1 MKERN
6 LTNRTVWSREVL
18 KGSLEGLIIALLLF
32 RILFNVVVVSGPSM
46 VPTLAD
52 NSVILTNHIKPNLE
66 FESIVVCN
74 SSGLDENIVKRI
86 IGCPGDTID
95 IDFAAGIVYRNGV
108 ALDEPYTAEPTYLYE
123 SVDFPIMVP
132 DGCLFVMGDNRNNS
146 TDSRDSRVGCVD
158 ERDIMGAAV
167 LRVLPFGKI
176 GAAE

>member
-74 SSGLDENIVKRI
+74 SLSVLL
-86 IGCPGDTID
+86 
-95 IDFAAGIVYRNGV
+95 V
-108 ALDEPYTAEPTYLYE
+108 APVIPSTLISNRGWSIETE
-123 SVDFPIMVP
+123 S
-132 DGCLFVMGDNRNNS
+132 R
-146 TDSRDSRVGCVD
+146 
-158 ERDIMGAAV
+158 
-167 LRVLPFGKI
+167 
-176 GAAE
+176 

>member
-1 MKERN
+1 MKEQN

-95 IDFAAGIVYRNGV
+95 IDFEQGVVYRNGI
-108 ALDEPYTAEPTYLYE
+108 ALSEPYTNTPTNFEYDDGI
-123 SVDFPIMVP
+123 SFPLTVEE
-132 DGCLFVMGDNRNNS
+132 DYYFVLGDNRNNS
-146 TDSRDSRVGCVD
+146 LDSRSSIVGLIP
-158 ERDIMGAAV
+158 RTDIESSYV
-167 LRVLPFGKI
+167 LTII
-176 GAAE
+176 G

>member
-32 RILFNVVVVSGPSM
+32 RILFNVVVVSGPS
-46 VPTLAD
+46 
-52 NSVILTNHIKPNLE
+52 NLE

-95 IDFAAGIVYRNGV
+95 IDFEQGVVYRNGI
-108 ALDEPYTAEPTYLYE
+108 ALSEPYKNTPTNIEYDDGI
-123 SVDFPIMVP
+123 SFPLTVE
-132 DGCLFVMGDNRNNS
+132 DGHYFVLGDNRNNS
-146 TDSRDSRVGCVD
+146 LDSRSSIVGLIP
-158 ERDIMGAAV
+158 RTDIESSYV
-167 LRVLPFGKI
+167 LTII
-176 GAAE
+176 G

>member
-18 KGSLEGLIIALLLF
+18 KGSMEGAYYRSPF
-32 RILFNVVVVSGPSM
+32 VRILFNVVVVSGPSM

-52 NSVILTNHIKPNLE
+52 NSVILTNHIKPNLK

-95 IDFAAGIVYRNGV
+95 IDFERGGLSQRNRAERTVY
-108 ALDEPYTAEPTYLYE
+108 EY
-123 SVDFPIMVP
+123 P
-132 DGCLFVMGDNRNNS
+132 DQHR
-146 TDSRDSRVGCVD
+146 
-158 ERDIMGAAV
+158 I
-167 LRVLPFGKI
+167 
-176 GAAE
+176 

>member
-1 MKERN
+1 MKEQN

-95 IDFAAGIVYRNGV
+95 IDFEQGVVYRNGMNRTRIPRPTSNMTMAYRFLSPWRRTITLCWGIIETTALTAV
-108 ALDEPYTAEPTYLYE
+108 APLSD
-123 SVDFPIMVP
+123 
-132 DGCLFVMGDNRNNS
+132 
-146 TDSRDSRVGCVD
+146 
-158 ERDIMGAAV
+158 
-167 LRVLPFGKI
+167 
-176 GAAE
+176 

>member
-95 IDFAAGIVYRNGV
+95 IDFEQGVVYRNGI
-108 ALDEPYTAEPTYLYE
+108 ALSEPYTNMT
-123 SVDFPIMVP
+123 MVYRFLSP
-132 DGCLFVMGDNRNNS
+132 WRMAITLCWGIIETTAL
-146 TDSRDSRVGCVD
+146 T
-158 ERDIMGAAV
+158 AAV
-167 LRVLPFGKI
+167 PLSD
-176 GAAE
+176 